1 MTAKNTF
8 VLSLTIDRASEDEF
22 GCKIVKIDGMPADME
37 FSPRSQMAKYGTI
50 VVKTKKAPKVEAAPK
65 AAPKAATK
73 MTQDTLYRPPEKL
86 DPGFVTNEAAVQALL
101 ATPGIT
107 NMLQQLMAAQGGAT
121 LAPVET
127 PTLQQARRGRPSSK
141 K

>member
-1 MTAKNTF
+1 MTAKNVF
-8 VLSLTIDRASEDEF
+8 VLALTIDRASEDEF

-65 AAPKAATK
+65 AATKAA
-73 MTQDTLYRPPEKL
+73 PAP
-86 DPGFVTNEAAVQALL
+86 VAVANEAAVQALL
-101 ATPGIT
+101 ATPGISS
-107 NMLQQLMAAQGGAT
+107 MLQQLMAAQGGAV